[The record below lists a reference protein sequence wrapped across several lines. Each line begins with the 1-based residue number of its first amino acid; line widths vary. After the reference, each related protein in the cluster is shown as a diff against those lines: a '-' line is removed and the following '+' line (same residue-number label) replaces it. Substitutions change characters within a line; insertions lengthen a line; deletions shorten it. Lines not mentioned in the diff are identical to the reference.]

1 MADADKRTPADE
13 KAWRDAGFLAAEMA
27 TLELSLR
34 ATPAQRLDWLEEAI
48 QFAWAAGAFTP
59 RQVPPGWEIAGAP
72 PVRDKQSE
80 TDPEQA

>member
-1 MADADKRTPADE
+1 MADADKRSPADE

-34 ATPAQRLDWLEEAI
+34 ATAAQRLEWLEQAI

-59 RQVPPGWEIAGAP
+59 RPVPAGWEVVA
-72 PVRDKQSE
+72 
-80 TDPEQA
+80 DPRVHQGPGKPDED